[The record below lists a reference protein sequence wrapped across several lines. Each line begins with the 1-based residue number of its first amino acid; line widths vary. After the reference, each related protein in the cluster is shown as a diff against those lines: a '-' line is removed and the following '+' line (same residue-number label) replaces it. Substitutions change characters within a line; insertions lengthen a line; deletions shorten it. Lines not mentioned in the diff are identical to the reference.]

1 MRYERAVRAYRAAVH
16 MLVESRGSEFKKANV
31 EADRLYEECETA
43 RDALKRYAH
52 EQ

>member
-16 MLVESRGSEFKKANV
+16 ALVESHGNEFKKATV

-43 RDALKRYAH
+43 RDALKRYAR